1 MIEFAMDQDELGK
14 KIISNIDRHF
24 RVDPKMY
31 VKRFELSYNY
41 FLFPAMLTLAKMRMC
56 ENAEVTRSKMRKEIA
71 KRNCGSCL

>member
-31 VKRFELSYNY
+31 VKRFELSYNFFVSCNAY
-41 FLFPAMLTLAKMRMC
+41 F
-56 ENAEVTRSKMRKEIA
+56 
-71 KRNCGSCL
+71 G

>member
-31 VKRFELSYNY
+31 LK
-41 FLFPAMLTLAKMRMC
+41 K
-56 ENAEVTRSKMRKEIA
+56 
-71 KRNCGSCL
+71 KRNPGALGTCPVCPLVKTALNRATGRNPKHV